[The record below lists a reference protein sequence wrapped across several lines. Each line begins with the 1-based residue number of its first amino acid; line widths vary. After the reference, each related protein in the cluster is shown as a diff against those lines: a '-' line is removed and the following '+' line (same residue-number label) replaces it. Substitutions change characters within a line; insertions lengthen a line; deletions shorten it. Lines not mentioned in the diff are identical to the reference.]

1 MDKIAYISSFIL
13 PSILIIF
20 AICLSKSKCGYDT
33 FTKGSLDGI
42 HSSFALLPNLCLLII
57 GVNMFIASGATDIL
71 SKILAP
77 VFDFLKIPVGLLP
90 LIITRPL
97 SSAASIAAY
106 EGIISSYGI
115 DSFEAL
121 CGAVIMGSTD
131 TAVYVISVYFS
142 RVKIRKTSYALPC
155 AIAVSLFS
163 VVLACAICRLFFV

>member
-13 PSILIIF
+13 PSILLLF
-20 AICLSKSKCGYDT
+20 SICLSKRKGEFDA
-33 FTKGSLDGI
+33 FTNGAYDGI
-42 HSSFALLPNLCLLII
+42 RSSFALMPNLCLLII
-57 GVNMFIASGATDIL
+57 GINMFVASGTTDIL

-97 SSAASIAAY
+97 SSAASIATY
-106 EGIISSYGI
+106 EGVISTYGI

-131 TAVYVISVYFS
+131 TAVYVIGVYFS
-142 RVKIRKTSYALPC
+142 GSKIRKTSYAVPC

-163 VVLACAICRLFFV
+163 VILACGICRLFFE